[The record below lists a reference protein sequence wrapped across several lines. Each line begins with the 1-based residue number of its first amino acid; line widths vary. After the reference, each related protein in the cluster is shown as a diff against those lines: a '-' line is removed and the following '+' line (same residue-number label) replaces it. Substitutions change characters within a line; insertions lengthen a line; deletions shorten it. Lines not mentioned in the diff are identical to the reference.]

1 LKKHKV
7 YVHNFE
13 ETIEIPLGEFDIVDK
28 AKDAIL
34 AFHQNGP
41 FPVIFGDGLFLGA
54 HTFEDLL
61 RGARIK
67 IENSE
72 GERLLCLA

>member
-1 LKKHKV
+1 MGKHKV

-13 ETIEIPLGEFDIVDK
+13 ETIEIPLGEFDIVDE

-34 AFHQNGP
+34 KFHKSGP

-54 HTFEDLL
+54 HTFEDLQ
-61 RGARIK
+61 RGARVK
-67 IENSE
+67 VEDPQ
-72 GERLLCLA
+72 GEILCLV